1 MVNTTPA
8 SQTHAN
14 MDSTQP
20 LFGSQVRLLL
30 AESVGN
36 KVAVLDAD
44 CDPDALDRRR
54 RGTLMCA
61 CPREFYSVLEFES
74 HYASHHR
81 LTCAQ
86 CHAAMPTERLLELH
100 IAESHDPIFA
110 ARSVYECVVEG
121 CPEHFASWADR
132 KSHAVGAHRYPAG
145 FSYFPRALLP
155 NKHQVKTTQHS
166 GVPRRICFGRG
177 SPVAWHRQR
186 PPSTSRVAQ
195 DIDMKD
201 IADALDT

>member
-1 MVNTTPA
+1 
-8 SQTHAN
+8 
-14 MDSTQP
+14 MDNNRP
-20 LFGSQVRLLL
+20 LFGGQVRLLL
-30 AESVGN
+30 TEFVGN

-44 CDPDALDRRR
+44 CDPDALERCRS
-54 RGTLMCA
+54 GTLMCA
-61 CPREFYSVLEFES
+61 CPREFDSVREFES
-74 HYASHHR
+74 HYASRHR

-86 CHAAMPTERLLELH
+86 CRAAMPTERLLELH

-110 ARSVYECVVEG
+110 ARPKYECVVEG

-132 KSHAVGAHRYPAG
+132 KKHAVDAHRYPAG
-145 FSYFPRALLP
+145 FAYFPHAPLP
-155 NKHQVKTTQHS
+155 NKHQVRPSQHS